1 VWRRHLRQRLFFD
14 MHPDGANAWTG
25 KAVNPGNGSIYS
37 GKMSIEGPT
46 HAVLTDGVGERQ
58 PDQICGTAEY

>member
-1 VWRRHLRQRLFFD
+1 MGKTKVGQRLFFD

-37 GKMSIEGPT
+37 GKIHRRADP
-46 HAVLTDGVGERQ
+46 HHLRLHCRWTDL
-58 PDQICGTAEY
+58 